1 MSDDCPKCDGGLP
14 PWLATFADLMSLLMC
29 FFVLLLSF
37 ATIDAVRFK
46 KMAESMKDA
55 FGVQREIP
63 ATEIVKGTSVIK
75 QEFSPSTIPEPSLI
89 DEIRQQTVDE
99 EKENLDVPQK
109 DEGKG
114 EFEVD
119 EEMHKATAE
128 QLQEQLEAQAQAIAQ
143 EQAEKQLKEKLT
155 EEVKEEAEILK
166 EILKD
171 EITEGLVTVETVE
184 TKIIVRIQEKGSF
197 PSGSA
202 SLDPGFFEVMDRI
215 SQAVA
220 DSPGK
225 IVVAGH
231 TDDIPISTSR
241 FRSNWELSSARA
253 VTVLHAMLRNPDID
267 PQRVMVEGHAD
278 SNPLEAND
286 SAENRAKNRRVELVI
301 LRGSDQDKGEIINAI
316 NPQG

>member
-1 MSDDCPKCDGGLP
+1 MNDECPKCEDGLP

-63 ATEIVKGTSVIK
+63 APEIVKGVSVIK
-75 QEFSPSTIPEPSLI
+75 QEFSPSTVTEPSPI
-89 DEIRQQTVDE
+89 NEIRQQT
-99 EKENLDVPQK
+99 
-109 DEGKG
+109 
-114 EFEVD
+114 
-119 EEMHKATAE
+119 
-128 QLQEQLEAQAQAIAQ
+128 I
-143 EQAEKQLKEKLT
+143 
-155 EEVKEEAEILK
+155 EEVKENLEVKDGQGGEIEVNEEMKEAVQEQIEKEVQEEADLLK
-166 EILKD
+166 EILSE
-171 EITEGLVTVETVE
+171 EIDEGLVTVETEE

-215 SQAVA
+215 SSAVA
-220 DSPGK
+220 GSPGK

-231 TDDIPISTSR
+231 TDDVPISTSR

-253 VTVLHAMLRNPDID
+253 VTVVHALMRNPDID
-267 PQRVMVEGHAD
+267 DGRVLVEGHAD
-278 SNPLEAND
+278 SHPLVPND
-286 SAENRAKNRRVELVI
+286 SSENRAKNRRVELII
-301 LRGSDQDKGEIINAI
+301 LRGSDQDSGEVIDVIA
-316 NPQG
+316 PQG